1 MKNEQDS
8 KSPAIPPLPP
18 ATGSAEHKAALLKS
32 LDAIKAGYGGVMPNG
47 NIVDRRE
54 IPSAIPI
61 PANSL
66 MGTPEPKPAIE
77 QPCPDCYGGHFR
89 PCQMCG
95 DTGRVVFLPN
105 MDCRDIVLK
114 AFDELSKEERI

>member
-1 MKNEQDS
+1 MNS
-8 KSPAIPPLPP
+8 TAGASLPASH
-18 ATGSAEHKAALLKS
+18 GSADHKASLLKT
-32 LDAIKAGYGGVMPNG
+32 IQIIQAGYGGVMPNG

-61 PANSL
+61 PANPL

-77 QPCPDCYGGHFR
+77 QDCPDCYGGHFR

-105 MDCRDIVLK
+105 RRDHARQMNL
-114 AFDELSKEERI
+114 